1 MSDRLD
7 SGGSSWSSR
16 LLVSL
21 FVLGVV
27 AFLAVASVAD
37 IRDVPSEDR
46 TSAALFGGAAWLI
59 SFAAGAALTF
69 LHARRGTL
77 ILRERA
83 AREANRQRI
92 RAMNPTKLIV
102 PGDRDSPHY
111 RIPLPERRTRMVRP
125 ARRLS
130 SGIHPRHSVD
140 SHYQPGIRHSSPE
153 GRTYRH
159 PDLSFSLEL
168 PAGARVLSDLPSLI
182 VLEPLASEGHEPTVT
197 VSSEALPEG
206 L

>member
-1 MSDRLD
+1 MNGRSE
-7 SGGSSWSSR
+7 SGRSGWPSR

-102 PGDRDSPHY
+102 PGTATALTIGYLSPSAELVWFGLLGGCLLAFTPVILWVAVTNPGY
-111 RIPLPERRTRMVRP
+111 DTQ
-125 ARRLS
+125 ARR
-130 SGIHPRHSVD
+130 D
-140 SHYQPGIRHSSPE
+140 E
-153 GRTYRH
+153 RT
-159 PDLSFSLEL
+159 
-168 PAGARVLSDLPSLI
+168 G
-182 VLEPLASEGHEPTVT
+182 TQT
-197 VSSEALPEG
+197 
-206 L
+206 